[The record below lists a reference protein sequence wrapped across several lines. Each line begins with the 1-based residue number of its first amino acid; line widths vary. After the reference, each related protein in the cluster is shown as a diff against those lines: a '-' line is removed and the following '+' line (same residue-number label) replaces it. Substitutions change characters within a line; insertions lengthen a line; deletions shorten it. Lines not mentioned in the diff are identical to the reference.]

1 MKNTG
6 MISQIA
12 QLILLTFVIRFI
24 RLNKISFAHSF
35 TGEKYAGM
43 VMGFKEK
50 IKAPGKSRK
59 VK

>member
-1 MKNTG
+1 
-6 MISQIA
+6 
-12 QLILLTFVIRFI
+12 VIRFI
-24 RLNKISFAHSF
+24 RLNAINFAHSF

-50 IKAPGKSRK
+50 IKAPGKSGK

>member
-1 MKNTG
+1 
-6 MISQIA
+6 
-12 QLILLTFVIRFI
+12 LTFVIRFI
-24 RLNKISFAHSF
+24 RLTIISISHSF

-50 IKAPGKSRK
+50 IKAPGKSGK